1 MDMEINFP
9 NLGIYLDHVGK
20 NISIFGFSIA
30 YYGIVIVTGMMIAIW
45 IAQREAKRTGQ
56 NPEQYLD
63 LAMIGIAA
71 GILGARIYYVIFAWD
86 YYKDDLLSIFNI
98 RQGGLAIYGGIIGAC
113 IAVVIYSRK
122 KKQNFS
128 LLMDTASMS
137 IVFGQIMGR
146 WGNFFNREAFGDY
159 TNNLFAMQLPVSA
172 VRANE
177 ITQKMWDHVVTVNG
191 VEYIQVHPT
200 FLYESLW
207 NVGVLLFLFWFRK
220 RKKFNG
226 EVFLM
231 YLIGY
236 GLGRIWIEGLRTDQL
251 LLPVV
256 GLPVSQLLSGC
267 LVVGCTHL
275 IPLVELTRCDK
286 TDDDCVQLAYDFYQS
301 IGKEAVLLRKECPGF
316 IANRLQLALYRE
328 VQDLVMRG
336 VCSVE
341 DVDKALVYGPG
352 IRWAIFGHNMI
363 MQMGN
368 PGGLTGMVEMLGNSG
383 DHWLED
389 MASWTHQPDNWAQ
402 VAQPGV
408 DQEMANFP
416 DYIGHTNA
424 ECIAYRDQM
433 LIDILKLHKKL

>member
-71 GILGARIYYVIFAWD
+71 GILGARIYYVVFAWD
-86 YYKDDLLSIFNI
+86 YYKDDLLSILNI

-122 KKQNFS
+122 KKQSFG

-251 LLPVV
+251 LLPVM

-267 LVVGCTHL
+267 LVAGCT
-275 IPLVELTRCDK
+275 ILVVWKR
-286 TDDDCVQLAYDFYQS
+286 
-301 IGKEAVLLRKECPGF
+301 
-316 IANRLQLALYRE
+316 
-328 VQDLVMRG
+328 
-336 VCSVE
+336 
-341 DVDKALVYGPG
+341 
-352 IRWAIFGHNMI
+352 
-363 MQMGN
+363 
-368 PGGLTGMVEMLGNSG
+368 
-383 DHWLED
+383 
-389 MASWTHQPDNWAQ
+389 
-402 VAQPGV
+402 
-408 DQEMANFP
+408 
-416 DYIGHTNA
+416 
-424 ECIAYRDQM
+424 
-433 LIDILKLHKKL
+433 KKLSSGGETAHS

>member
-267 LVVGCTHL
+267 LVVGCT
-275 IPLVELTRCDK
+275 ILVVWKR
-286 TDDDCVQLAYDFYQS
+286 
-301 IGKEAVLLRKECPGF
+301 
-316 IANRLQLALYRE
+316 
-328 VQDLVMRG
+328 
-336 VCSVE
+336 
-341 DVDKALVYGPG
+341 
-352 IRWAIFGHNMI
+352 
-363 MQMGN
+363 
-368 PGGLTGMVEMLGNSG
+368 
-383 DHWLED
+383 
-389 MASWTHQPDNWAQ
+389 
-402 VAQPGV
+402 
-408 DQEMANFP
+408 
-416 DYIGHTNA
+416 
-424 ECIAYRDQM
+424 
-433 LIDILKLHKKL
+433 KKLSTGGETAHS

>member
-200 FLYESLW
+200 FLYESIW
-207 NVGVLLFLFWFRK
+207 CFVGFLLLFRYIKK
-220 RKKFNG
+220 RRFNG
-226 EVFLM
+226 DIALRYM
-231 YLIGY
+231 IWY
-236 GLGRIWIEGLRTDQL
+236 GAGRFWIEALRTDSLMLVPSIGLRASQLVAGIAVVAGLAAEIYFTHKFKDKPLMVELALNADNKAAMKKLDGPIAFAGSKTQL
-251 LLPVV
+251 LASSPRKLF
-256 GLPVSQLLSGC
+256 
-267 LVVGCTHL
+267 
-275 IPLVELTRCDK
+275 VERTE
-286 TDDDCVQLAYDFYQS
+286 AY
-301 IGKEAVLLRKECPGF
+301 
-316 IANRLQLALYRE
+316 
-328 VQDLVMRG
+328 
-336 VCSVE
+336 
-341 DVDKALVYGPG
+341 
-352 IRWAIFGHNMI
+352 
-363 MQMGN
+363 
-368 PGGLTGMVEMLGNSG
+368 
-383 DHWLED
+383 
-389 MASWTHQPDNWAQ
+389 
-402 VAQPGV
+402 
-408 DQEMANFP
+408 
-416 DYIGHTNA
+416 NA
-424 ECIAYRDQM
+424 EVKRTIAESG
-433 LIDILKLHKKL
+433 KAEK

>member
-267 LVVGCTHL
+267 LVVGCTV
-275 IPLVELTRCDK
+275 LVVWK
-286 TDDDCVQLAYDFYQS
+286 
-301 IGKEAVLLRKECPGF
+301 RKK
-316 IANRLQLALYRE
+316 I
-328 VQDLVMRG
+328 
-336 VCSVE
+336 SS
-341 DVDKALVYGPG
+341 
-352 IRWAIFGHNMI
+352 
-363 MQMGN
+363 
-368 PGGLTGMVEMLGNSG
+368 GGETAHS
-383 DHWLED
+383 
-389 MASWTHQPDNWAQ
+389 
-402 VAQPGV
+402 
-408 DQEMANFP
+408 
-416 DYIGHTNA
+416 
-424 ECIAYRDQM
+424 
-433 LIDILKLHKKL
+433 

>member
-122 KKQNFS
+122 KKQNVS

-267 LVVGCTHL
+267 LVVGCT
-275 IPLVELTRCDK
+275 ILVVWKR
-286 TDDDCVQLAYDFYQS
+286 
-301 IGKEAVLLRKECPGF
+301 
-316 IANRLQLALYRE
+316 
-328 VQDLVMRG
+328 
-336 VCSVE
+336 
-341 DVDKALVYGPG
+341 
-352 IRWAIFGHNMI
+352 
-363 MQMGN
+363 
-368 PGGLTGMVEMLGNSG
+368 
-383 DHWLED
+383 
-389 MASWTHQPDNWAQ
+389 
-402 VAQPGV
+402 
-408 DQEMANFP
+408 
-416 DYIGHTNA
+416 
-424 ECIAYRDQM
+424 
-433 LIDILKLHKKL
+433 KKLSSGGETAHS

>member
-71 GILGARIYYVIFAWD
+71 SILVALIYYVIFAWD

-267 LVVGCTHL
+267 LVVGCT
-275 IPLVELTRCDK
+275 ILVVWKR
-286 TDDDCVQLAYDFYQS
+286 
-301 IGKEAVLLRKECPGF
+301 
-316 IANRLQLALYRE
+316 
-328 VQDLVMRG
+328 
-336 VCSVE
+336 
-341 DVDKALVYGPG
+341 
-352 IRWAIFGHNMI
+352 
-363 MQMGN
+363 
-368 PGGLTGMVEMLGNSG
+368 
-383 DHWLED
+383 
-389 MASWTHQPDNWAQ
+389 
-402 VAQPGV
+402 
-408 DQEMANFP
+408 
-416 DYIGHTNA
+416 
-424 ECIAYRDQM
+424 
-433 LIDILKLHKKL
+433 KKLSSGGETAHS

>member
-122 KKQNFS
+122 KKQNFG

-267 LVVGCTHL
+267 LVVGCT
-275 IPLVELTRCDK
+275 ILVVWKR
-286 TDDDCVQLAYDFYQS
+286 
-301 IGKEAVLLRKECPGF
+301 
-316 IANRLQLALYRE
+316 
-328 VQDLVMRG
+328 
-336 VCSVE
+336 
-341 DVDKALVYGPG
+341 
-352 IRWAIFGHNMI
+352 
-363 MQMGN
+363 
-368 PGGLTGMVEMLGNSG
+368 
-383 DHWLED
+383 
-389 MASWTHQPDNWAQ
+389 
-402 VAQPGV
+402 
-408 DQEMANFP
+408 
-416 DYIGHTNA
+416 
-424 ECIAYRDQM
+424 
-433 LIDILKLHKKL
+433 KKLSFGGETAHS

>member
-172 VRANE
+172 VRADE

-267 LVVGCTHL
+267 LVVGCT
-275 IPLVELTRCDK
+275 ILVVWKR
-286 TDDDCVQLAYDFYQS
+286 
-301 IGKEAVLLRKECPGF
+301 
-316 IANRLQLALYRE
+316 
-328 VQDLVMRG
+328 
-336 VCSVE
+336 
-341 DVDKALVYGPG
+341 
-352 IRWAIFGHNMI
+352 
-363 MQMGN
+363 
-368 PGGLTGMVEMLGNSG
+368 
-383 DHWLED
+383 
-389 MASWTHQPDNWAQ
+389 
-402 VAQPGV
+402 
-408 DQEMANFP
+408 
-416 DYIGHTNA
+416 
-424 ECIAYRDQM
+424 
-433 LIDILKLHKKL
+433 KKLSSGGETAHS

>member
-71 GILGARIYYVIFAWD
+71 DILGARIYYVIFAWD

-267 LVVGCTHL
+267 LVVGCT
-275 IPLVELTRCDK
+275 ILVVWKR
-286 TDDDCVQLAYDFYQS
+286 
-301 IGKEAVLLRKECPGF
+301 
-316 IANRLQLALYRE
+316 
-328 VQDLVMRG
+328 
-336 VCSVE
+336 
-341 DVDKALVYGPG
+341 
-352 IRWAIFGHNMI
+352 
-363 MQMGN
+363 
-368 PGGLTGMVEMLGNSG
+368 
-383 DHWLED
+383 
-389 MASWTHQPDNWAQ
+389 
-402 VAQPGV
+402 
-408 DQEMANFP
+408 
-416 DYIGHTNA
+416 
-424 ECIAYRDQM
+424 
-433 LIDILKLHKKL
+433 KKLSSGGETAHS

>member
-128 LLMDTASMS
+128 LLMDTASLS
-137 IVFGQIMGR
+137 IVFGQILGR

-267 LVVGCTHL
+267 LVVGCT
-275 IPLVELTRCDK
+275 ILVVWKR
-286 TDDDCVQLAYDFYQS
+286 
-301 IGKEAVLLRKECPGF
+301 
-316 IANRLQLALYRE
+316 
-328 VQDLVMRG
+328 
-336 VCSVE
+336 
-341 DVDKALVYGPG
+341 
-352 IRWAIFGHNMI
+352 
-363 MQMGN
+363 
-368 PGGLTGMVEMLGNSG
+368 
-383 DHWLED
+383 
-389 MASWTHQPDNWAQ
+389 
-402 VAQPGV
+402 
-408 DQEMANFP
+408 
-416 DYIGHTNA
+416 
-424 ECIAYRDQM
+424 
-433 LIDILKLHKKL
+433 KKLSSGGESAHS

>member
-20 NISIFGFSIA
+20 SISIFGFSIA

-86 YYKDDLLSIFNI
+86 YYKDDLLSVFNI

-267 LVVGCTHL
+267 LVVGCT
-275 IPLVELTRCDK
+275 ILVVWKR
-286 TDDDCVQLAYDFYQS
+286 
-301 IGKEAVLLRKECPGF
+301 
-316 IANRLQLALYRE
+316 
-328 VQDLVMRG
+328 
-336 VCSVE
+336 
-341 DVDKALVYGPG
+341 
-352 IRWAIFGHNMI
+352 
-363 MQMGN
+363 
-368 PGGLTGMVEMLGNSG
+368 
-383 DHWLED
+383 
-389 MASWTHQPDNWAQ
+389 
-402 VAQPGV
+402 
-408 DQEMANFP
+408 
-416 DYIGHTNA
+416 
-424 ECIAYRDQM
+424 
-433 LIDILKLHKKL
+433 KKLSSGGETAHS

>member
-256 GLPVSQLLSGC
+256 ELPVSQLLSGC
-267 LVVGCTHL
+267 LVVGCT
-275 IPLVELTRCDK
+275 ILVVWKR
-286 TDDDCVQLAYDFYQS
+286 
-301 IGKEAVLLRKECPGF
+301 
-316 IANRLQLALYRE
+316 
-328 VQDLVMRG
+328 
-336 VCSVE
+336 
-341 DVDKALVYGPG
+341 
-352 IRWAIFGHNMI
+352 
-363 MQMGN
+363 
-368 PGGLTGMVEMLGNSG
+368 
-383 DHWLED
+383 
-389 MASWTHQPDNWAQ
+389 
-402 VAQPGV
+402 
-408 DQEMANFP
+408 
-416 DYIGHTNA
+416 
-424 ECIAYRDQM
+424 
-433 LIDILKLHKKL
+433 KKLSSGGETVHS

>member
-98 RQGGLAIYGGIIGAC
+98 RQGGLAIYGGIICAC

-122 KKQNFS
+122 KKQNFG

-177 ITQKMWDHVVTVNG
+177 ITQKMWDHMVTVNG

-267 LVVGCTHL
+267 LVVGCT
-275 IPLVELTRCDK
+275 ILVVWK
-286 TDDDCVQLAYDFYQS
+286 
-301 IGKEAVLLRKECPGF
+301 RKK
-316 IANRLQLALYRE
+316 I
-328 VQDLVMRG
+328 
-336 VCSVE
+336 SS
-341 DVDKALVYGPG
+341 
-352 IRWAIFGHNMI
+352 
-363 MQMGN
+363 
-368 PGGLTGMVEMLGNSG
+368 GGETAHS
-383 DHWLED
+383 
-389 MASWTHQPDNWAQ
+389 
-402 VAQPGV
+402 
-408 DQEMANFP
+408 
-416 DYIGHTNA
+416 
-424 ECIAYRDQM
+424 
-433 LIDILKLHKKL
+433 

>member
-207 NVGVLLFLFWFRK
+207 NVGVLVFLFWFRK

-267 LVVGCTHL
+267 LVVGCT
-275 IPLVELTRCDK
+275 ILVVWKR
-286 TDDDCVQLAYDFYQS
+286 
-301 IGKEAVLLRKECPGF
+301 
-316 IANRLQLALYRE
+316 
-328 VQDLVMRG
+328 
-336 VCSVE
+336 
-341 DVDKALVYGPG
+341 
-352 IRWAIFGHNMI
+352 
-363 MQMGN
+363 
-368 PGGLTGMVEMLGNSG
+368 
-383 DHWLED
+383 
-389 MASWTHQPDNWAQ
+389 
-402 VAQPGV
+402 
-408 DQEMANFP
+408 
-416 DYIGHTNA
+416 
-424 ECIAYRDQM
+424 
-433 LIDILKLHKKL
+433 KKLSSGGETAHS

>member
-267 LVVGCTHL
+267 LVVGMYH
-275 IPLVELTRCDK
+275 
-286 TDDDCVQLAYDFYQS
+286 
-301 IGKEAVLLRKECPGF
+301 PGGMETKK
-316 IANRLQLALYRE
+316 II
-328 VQDLVMRG
+328 
-336 VCSVE
+336 
-341 DVDKALVYGPG
+341 
-352 IRWAIFGHNMI
+352 IRW
-363 MQMGN
+363 
-368 PGGLTGMVEMLGNSG
+368 G
-383 DHWLED
+383 DSPFLRIK
-389 MASWTHQPDNWAQ
+389 P
-402 VAQPGV
+402 V
-408 DQEMANFP
+408 
-416 DYIGHTNA
+416 
-424 ECIAYRDQM
+424 
-433 LIDILKLHKKL
+433 KKTE

>member
-1 MDMEINFP
+1 MDMELNFP

-20 NISIFGFSIA
+20 SISIFGFSIA

-267 LVVGCTHL
+267 LVVGCT
-275 IPLVELTRCDK
+275 ILVVWKR
-286 TDDDCVQLAYDFYQS
+286 
-301 IGKEAVLLRKECPGF
+301 
-316 IANRLQLALYRE
+316 
-328 VQDLVMRG
+328 
-336 VCSVE
+336 
-341 DVDKALVYGPG
+341 
-352 IRWAIFGHNMI
+352 
-363 MQMGN
+363 
-368 PGGLTGMVEMLGNSG
+368 
-383 DHWLED
+383 
-389 MASWTHQPDNWAQ
+389 
-402 VAQPGV
+402 
-408 DQEMANFP
+408 
-416 DYIGHTNA
+416 
-424 ECIAYRDQM
+424 
-433 LIDILKLHKKL
+433 KKLSSGGETAHS

>member
-86 YYKDDLLSIFNI
+86 YYKDHLLSIFNI

-267 LVVGCTHL
+267 LVVGCT
-275 IPLVELTRCDK
+275 ILVVWKR
-286 TDDDCVQLAYDFYQS
+286 
-301 IGKEAVLLRKECPGF
+301 
-316 IANRLQLALYRE
+316 
-328 VQDLVMRG
+328 
-336 VCSVE
+336 
-341 DVDKALVYGPG
+341 
-352 IRWAIFGHNMI
+352 
-363 MQMGN
+363 
-368 PGGLTGMVEMLGNSG
+368 
-383 DHWLED
+383 
-389 MASWTHQPDNWAQ
+389 
-402 VAQPGV
+402 
-408 DQEMANFP
+408 
-416 DYIGHTNA
+416 
-424 ECIAYRDQM
+424 
-433 LIDILKLHKKL
+433 KKLSSGGETAHS

>member
-207 NVGVLLFLFWFRK
+207 NAGVLLFLFWFRK

-267 LVVGCTHL
+267 LVVGCT
-275 IPLVELTRCDK
+275 ILVVWKR
-286 TDDDCVQLAYDFYQS
+286 
-301 IGKEAVLLRKECPGF
+301 
-316 IANRLQLALYRE
+316 
-328 VQDLVMRG
+328 
-336 VCSVE
+336 
-341 DVDKALVYGPG
+341 
-352 IRWAIFGHNMI
+352 
-363 MQMGN
+363 
-368 PGGLTGMVEMLGNSG
+368 
-383 DHWLED
+383 
-389 MASWTHQPDNWAQ
+389 
-402 VAQPGV
+402 
-408 DQEMANFP
+408 
-416 DYIGHTNA
+416 
-424 ECIAYRDQM
+424 
-433 LIDILKLHKKL
+433 KKLSSGGETAHS

>member
-177 ITQKMWDHVVTVNG
+177 ITQKMWDHLVTVNG

-267 LVVGCTHL
+267 LVVGCT
-275 IPLVELTRCDK
+275 ILVVWKR
-286 TDDDCVQLAYDFYQS
+286 
-301 IGKEAVLLRKECPGF
+301 
-316 IANRLQLALYRE
+316 
-328 VQDLVMRG
+328 
-336 VCSVE
+336 
-341 DVDKALVYGPG
+341 
-352 IRWAIFGHNMI
+352 
-363 MQMGN
+363 
-368 PGGLTGMVEMLGNSG
+368 
-383 DHWLED
+383 
-389 MASWTHQPDNWAQ
+389 
-402 VAQPGV
+402 
-408 DQEMANFP
+408 
-416 DYIGHTNA
+416 
-424 ECIAYRDQM
+424 
-433 LIDILKLHKKL
+433 KKLSSGGETAHS

>member
-122 KKQNFS
+122 KKQNFG

-207 NVGVLLFLFWFRK
+207 NVSVLLFLFWFRK

-256 GLPVSQLLSGC
+256 GLPVSRLLSGC
-267 LVVGCTHL
+267 LVVGCT
-275 IPLVELTRCDK
+275 ILVVWKR
-286 TDDDCVQLAYDFYQS
+286 
-301 IGKEAVLLRKECPGF
+301 
-316 IANRLQLALYRE
+316 
-328 VQDLVMRG
+328 
-336 VCSVE
+336 
-341 DVDKALVYGPG
+341 
-352 IRWAIFGHNMI
+352 
-363 MQMGN
+363 
-368 PGGLTGMVEMLGNSG
+368 
-383 DHWLED
+383 
-389 MASWTHQPDNWAQ
+389 
-402 VAQPGV
+402 
-408 DQEMANFP
+408 
-416 DYIGHTNA
+416 
-424 ECIAYRDQM
+424 
-433 LIDILKLHKKL
+433 KKLSSGGETAHS

>member
-20 NISIFGFSIA
+20 NISIFGLSIA

-177 ITQKMWDHVVTVNG
+177 ITQKMWDHAVTVNG

-267 LVVGCTHL
+267 LVAGCT
-275 IPLVELTRCDK
+275 ILVVWKR
-286 TDDDCVQLAYDFYQS
+286 
-301 IGKEAVLLRKECPGF
+301 
-316 IANRLQLALYRE
+316 
-328 VQDLVMRG
+328 
-336 VCSVE
+336 
-341 DVDKALVYGPG
+341 
-352 IRWAIFGHNMI
+352 
-363 MQMGN
+363 
-368 PGGLTGMVEMLGNSG
+368 
-383 DHWLED
+383 
-389 MASWTHQPDNWAQ
+389 
-402 VAQPGV
+402 
-408 DQEMANFP
+408 
-416 DYIGHTNA
+416 
-424 ECIAYRDQM
+424 
-433 LIDILKLHKKL
+433 KKLSSGGETAHS